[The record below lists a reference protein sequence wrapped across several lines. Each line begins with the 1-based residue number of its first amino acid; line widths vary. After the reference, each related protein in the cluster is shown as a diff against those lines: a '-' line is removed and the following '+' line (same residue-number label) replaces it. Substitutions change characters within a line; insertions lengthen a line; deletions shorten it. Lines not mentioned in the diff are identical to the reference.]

1 MPSAD
6 QILFINVTTTVAAA
20 ALTAAAAVN
29 NPPDAST
36 VAAATSNG
44 RSAATGAAETAAT
57 AAATATS
64 TTTAAA
70 LAANLSGSLVD
81 SLTTATAT
89 ATTATAT
96 TSGTIVDSSQECG
109 ATAME
114 EFQGSILGLQLAV
127 PEWEALLTA
136 LVLSIIIVLTIIGNI
151 LVILSVFTY
160 KPLRIVQNFF
170 IVSLAVADLTVALLV
185 LPFNVAYSIL
195 GRWEFGIHLCK
206 LWLTCDVLCCTSS
219 ILNLCAIALDRY
231 WAITDPI
238 NYAQK
243 RTVGRVLLL
252 ISGVWLLSLLISS
265 PPLIGWNDWPDEFT
279 SATPCELTSQRGY
292 VIYSSLGSFFIPLI
306 IMTIVYIEI
315 FVATR
320 RRLRERAKA
329 NKLNT
334 IALKTTELETIN
346 ASNVPAGSSSTSS
359 KARALSS
366 LCASWLCCGRD
377 RANFATPMI
386 QNDQESISSET
397 HAQPEP
403 NNDQQQQP
411 QQQQSQQQHVVVV
424 VKKSRRAKI
433 KDSIKHGKA
442 RSGRRS
448 QSSSSAC
455 EPHGE
460 QQLLPQG
467 GNSSNNTA
475 VKSDAEISTE
485 SGSDPKG
492 CIQVCVTQ
500 AEEQTSLKLT
510 PPQSSTGPTSATSL
524 QKKPSTV
531 NQFIEEKQ
539 KISLSK
545 ERRAARTLGII
556 MGVFVIC
563 WLPFFLMYVILPF
576 CQSCCPTNKFKN
588 FITWLG
594 YINSGLNPVIYTIF
608 NLDYRRAFK
617 RLLGM
622 K

>member
-6 QILFINVTTTVAAA
+6 QILFVNVTTTVAAA
-20 ALTAAAAVN
+20 ALTAAAAVGTTKSGSGN
-29 NPPDAST
+29 AVRTYTDSDAGLETETLANISGSLVEGLTT
-36 VAAATSNG
+36 VAAALNTSPADADSVG
-44 RSAATGAAETAAT
+44 ECDGGA
-57 AAATATS
+57 
-64 TTTAAA
+64 
-70 LAANLSGSLVD
+70 V
-81 SLTTATAT
+81 
-89 ATTATAT
+89 
-96 TSGTIVDSSQECG
+96 
-109 ATAME
+109 E
-114 EFQGSILGLQLAV
+114 ELHASVLGLQLAV
-127 PEWEALLTA
+127 PEWEAMLTA
-136 LVLSIIIVLTIIGNI
+136 LVLSVIIVLTIIGNI

-292 VIYSSLGSFFIPLI
+292 VIYSSLGSFFIPLV

-329 NKLNT
+329 AKLNT
-334 IALKTTELETIN
+334 IALKSAELEPITN
-346 ASNVPAGSSSTSS
+346 SSPAAASTSGS
-359 KARALSS
+359 KSRL
-366 LCASWLCCGRD
+366 LTSWLCCGRD
-377 RANFATPMI
+377 RPQFATPMI

-397 HAQPEP
+397 H
-403 NNDQQQQP
+403 QP
-411 QQQQSQQQHVVVV
+411 QQTQDGSDPQQQQHVVVL

-442 RSGRRS
+442 RGGRKS
-448 QSSSSAC
+448 QSSSTC

-460 QQLLPQG
+460 QHLLPAGRTSG
-467 GNSSNNTA
+467 GHSGGG
-475 VKSDAEISTE
+475 KSDAEISTE

-500 AEEQTSLKLT
+500 ADEQTSLKLT
-510 PPQSSTGPTSATSL
+510 PPQSSTGAAAVSATPL
-524 QKKPSTV
+524 QKKPSGV

-617 RLLGM
+617 RLLGLN
-622 K
+622 